1 MENQQSERNIKQ
13 IDCSTQINLENELEV
28 LKRKLSL
35 NEKLQV
41 VWMPD
46 HTNTLSGEIKGLTV
60 FIYEPTRNQAS
71 LTLVHELVDYCV
83 SQAIEPYKEVVNILI
98 KFINREAY
106 KKKEKIVE
114 TISMLLIE
122 DDTLVK

>member
-1 MENQQSERNIKQ
+1 MKKPQSEGKNGLSEL
-13 IDCSTQINLENELEV
+13 STQTLLEKELEV

-35 NEKLQV
+35 NDKLRV
-41 VWMPD
+41 VWVPD
-46 HTNTLSGEIKGLTV
+46 QSNNLSGEIKDLTV

-83 SQAIEPYKEVVNILI
+83 SQAIEPYKEVANILI